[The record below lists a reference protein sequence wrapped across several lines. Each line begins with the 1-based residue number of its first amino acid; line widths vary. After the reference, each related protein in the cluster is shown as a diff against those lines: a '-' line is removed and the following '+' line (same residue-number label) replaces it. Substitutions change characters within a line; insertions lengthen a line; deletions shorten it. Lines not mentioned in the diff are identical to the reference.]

1 VVLQF
6 ADSSQ
11 TWPAQTH
18 SLFRTE
24 GRAKRPSVLFFIVE
38 PQGSGFEQGTEE
50 LTMNISRQK
59 SKIGLMQGIA
69 LAAVLLALTGG
80 LAWGMGSRVPA
91 VGMEVEDFRLTD
103 LDGRQQSLS
112 QYRGK
117 IVLVNFWATWCKPC
131 TTEMPAMQAS
141 FDKLRDKGFVVLA
154 INELEDDAKVREHI
168 KQYGHTFPV
177 LMDRDNK
184 VANQFGV
191 FGLPVSVF
199 IDEKGR
205 VQEYIKGGLLT
216 EDKINQTVLRIQGGK
231 PIQAASAR

>member
-1 VVLQF
+1 MHNGEEVAMRVRRNN
-6 ADSSQ
+6 
-11 TWPAQTH
+11 
-18 SLFRTE
+18 SLFL
-24 GRAKRPSVLFFIVE
+24 G
-38 PQGSGFEQGTEE
+38 
-50 LTMNISRQK
+50 
-59 SKIGLMQGIA
+59 
-69 LAAVLLALTGG
+69 LALCAALTALPAFDG
-80 LAWGMGSRVPA
+80 WSMGSRVPT
-91 VGMEVEDFRLTD
+91 VGMQAEDFSLTD
-103 LDGRQQSLS
+103 LDGKLQSLS

-131 TTEMPAMQAS
+131 TTEMPAMQSS

-199 IDEKGR
+199 IDQQGV

-216 EDKINQTVLRIQGGK
+216 EQKIDDVVAKIQK
-231 PIQAASAR
+231 QDPVKAASLR

>member
-1 VVLQF
+1 M
-6 ADSSQ
+6 
-11 TWPAQTH
+11 
-18 SLFRTE
+18 
-24 GRAKRPSVLFFIVE
+24 KRLDFLMV
-38 PQGSGFEQGTEE
+38 GFLVATLGF
-50 LTMNISRQK
+50 LPFDVWS
-59 SKIGLMQGIA
+59 
-69 LAAVLLALTGG
+69 
-80 LAWGMGSRVPA
+80 MGSRVPT
-91 VGMEVEDFRLTD
+91 VGMQAEDFSLID
-103 LDGRQQSLS
+103 LEGKSQSLS

-141 FDKLRDKGFVVLA
+141 FDKFRDKGFVVLA

-168 KQYGHTFPV
+168 KQYGHTFSV

-199 IDEKGR
+199 VDEKGV

-216 EDKINQTVLRIQGGK
+216 EQKIQEVVDRLQS
-231 PIQAASAR
+231 QAKVKAVSLK